1 MSAKDRCLLQI
12 SRSSSA
18 WSNNIEKERAEG
30 RKKDREIEKKK
41 KVKST
46 NIDNSI
52 SISTAGDCGRF

>member
-1 MSAKDRCLLQI
+1 MKQ
-12 SRSSSA
+12 
-18 WSNNIEKERAEG
+18 RAEG

>member
-1 MSAKDRCLLQI
+1 MRRDRKKGRIKMKQT
-12 SRSSSA
+12 
-18 WSNNIEKERAEG
+18 AEG